1 MTYEEHFIHN
11 IQISLWPTCIQN
23 LTCLAWMVH

>member
-11 IQISLWPTCIQN
+11 IQIYLWPTSIQN
-23 LTCLAWMVH
+23 FTCLAPMIH